1 MKQIINSKHL
11 STIIFLLSIVVAVK
25 LIWLVVSLLFLPNNG
40 ESHQTEAKAKKL
52 YYRVRLTNESNVI
65 APVKTTQASKRQ
77 VNSMRGYKLLGL
89 YNASDKLVVTV
100 EKGRKTTIL
109 VKDEEIEG
117 FKLVGAGRDYA
128 LFKKNGQEFKLSLPS
143 GKQHGQ
149 SANRKVVQPK
159 HSPIKKSSTNK
170 IQDQGGTKVISR
182 DLLTSY
188 VKDMDKIWRDISIA
202 QHRSNGKLDGFKINY
217 VKKNS
222 DFEKPGL
229 KRGDI
234 LKAINAQELN
244 SMNAAMDFYKEIND
258 IENLTLTVE
267 RNGRSED
274 LEYEIQ

>member
-11 STIIFLLSIVVAVK
+11 STIIFLLSIVVVVK
-25 LIWLVVSLLFLPNNG
+25 LIWLAISLLFLPNSG
-40 ESHQTEAKAKKL
+40 ENHQTEAKAKKL

-65 APVKTTQASKRQ
+65 APVKTTQAPKAQ
-77 VNSMRGYKLLGL
+77 VSSMRGYKLLGL

-100 EKGRKTTIL
+100 EKGRKTTVL
-109 VKDEEIEG
+109 VKGEIIEG
-117 FKLVGAGRDYA
+117 FKLIGAGRDYV
-128 LFKKNGQEFKLSLPS
+128 LFKKSGQEFRLSLLS

-149 SANRKVVQPK
+149 VANKRVTQPR
-159 HSPIKKSSTNK
+159 HSPIKQSATNK
-170 IQDQGGTKVISR
+170 IQDQDGTKVVSR

-202 QHRSNGKLDGFKINY
+202 QHRKNGKLDGFKINY

-222 DFEKPGL
+222 DFEKLGL
-229 KRGDI
+229 KRGDV

-244 SMNAAMDFYKEIND
+244 SMNAAMEFYKEIND

-267 RNGRSED
+267 RNGKSED